1 MHFNKSGGHALPR
14 SAAPRPCPG
23 TRHAHASTKADAAGA
38 GERAER
44 PDSGFGGKGGENA
57 AFQPGG
63 AGKGG
68 VPCCCWGSEMG
79 RARAAPLRIPIRRPT
94 GSPSP
99 LPQITGGWE
108 SFLGKHH
115 LLVLFLYSFLCIW
128 MRPRLQAGYETVPRC
143 DPAWLLWGMNQR
155 RSIPASPC
163 SRARVGYPLPPAGA
177 ARGAGCPAPSDQPL
191 QHREKRV

>member
-1 MHFNKSGGHALPR
+1 MHFNKSRGHALPR

-23 TRHAHASTKADAAGA
+23 TRHAHAGTKADAAGA

-44 PDSGFGGKGGENA
+44 ADSGFGGRGGENA

-63 AGKGG
+63 AAKGG
-68 VPCCCWGSEMG
+68 VPRLLVGVGDGEGEGCSPAHPHPPP
-79 RARAAPLRIPIRRPT
+79 R

-99 LPQITGGWE
+99 LPQIAGGWE
-108 SFLGKHH
+108 SFLGKHR
-115 LLVLFLYSFLCIW
+115 LLVLFLYSFPCIW
-128 MRPRLQAGYETVPRC
+128 MWPLLRAGYETVPRC
-143 DPAWLLWGMNQR
+143 DPAWLVSGMNQR

-177 ARGAGCPAPSDQPL
+177 ARGTGCPAPSDQPL
-191 QHREKRV
+191 QHRQKRV